1 MVMRGTNQRD
11 ILQGRRRVIP
21 MLILIALVAVSLIL
35 TSTANRLAGRLLDAA
50 TPEISWI
57 ATAAIPSFAL
67 IAILYLLGGDR
78 QALRWPMLNVVEGR
92 RAVRLSATW
101 LLIWLSGMVAA
112 SFAAGHWITYAQGV
126 PPVLAFLL
134 FGPAGEEL
142 LFRGLIF
149 QQARTVWP
157 ASAAAPIAISTIAFS
172 LHHIQLHSQ
181 PLHGLAAAQLLF
193 TIPMGV
199 VFARLRMTTGSLWPA
214 FLLHVATN
222 LPAAL

>member
-1 MVMRGTNQRD
+1 MLGTNQSD

-35 TSTANRLAGRLLDAA
+35 TSTANRLAGSLLNVAA
-50 TPEISWI
+50 PEISWL
-57 ATAAIPSFAL
+57 ATAAIPSFGL
-67 IAILYLLGGDR
+67 IAILYLLWGDWR
-78 QALRWPMLNVVEGR
+78 ALRWPTLNVVDGR
-92 RAVRLSATW
+92 LAVRLSVTW
-101 LLIWLSGMVAA
+101 LLIWLSGLIAA
-112 SFAAGHWITYAQGV
+112 SLAVGHWITYAQGV
-126 PPVLAFLL
+126 PPILAFLL

-149 QQARTVWP
+149 QQARTIWP
-157 ASAAAPIAISTIAFS
+157 TSATVPIAISTVAFS

-181 PLHGLAAAQLLF
+181 PLHGLAAGQLLF
-193 TIPMGV
+193 TIPMGA
-199 VFARLRMTTGSLWPA
+199 VFARLRMMTGSLWPA